1 MEKEII
7 TSKQRFTVTPTDT
20 AAHLGSGS
28 LEVLAT
34 PRLVAMMESAACAA
48 LEGQLPEGDTS
59 VGVRIDIQHLA
70 ASAVGAEVEVIATLT
85 SREAR
90 HLHFSIE
97 ATSAGTLIGRA
108 THDRVV
114 VNAKRFMDKLSS

>member
-48 LEGQLPEGDTS
+48 LEGQLPEEDTS

-70 ASAVGAEVEVIATLT
+70 ASAVGADV
-85 SREAR
+85 
-90 HLHFSIE
+90 
-97 ATSAGTLIGRA
+97 
-108 THDRVV
+108 
-114 VNAKRFMDKLSS
+114 